1 MDQSCQSEMIKMISK
16 LQRKTQMYLN
26 DQTRLLGIT
35 GSQAPFIMITC
46 ENGEMIQ
53 NKFCELLEMD
63 KSTVAK
69 MLMKLEA
76 EGYITRKPHESD
88 SRAII
93 VYPTQKA
100 YEIYPALEGFGN
112 NWINY
117 LTSDMDDIG
126 YAIFHRMLC
135 KVSEKAVR
143 FFL

>member
-1 MDQSCQSEMIKMISK
+1 
-16 LQRKTQMYLN
+16 
-26 DQTRLLGIT
+26 
-35 GSQAPFIMITC
+35 
-46 ENGEMIQ
+46 
-53 NKFCELLEMD
+53 
-63 KSTVAK
+63 

-126 YAIFHRMLC
+126 SVSYTHLDVYKRQAYEPPAQIFH
-135 KVSEKAVR
+135 K
-143 FFL
+143 